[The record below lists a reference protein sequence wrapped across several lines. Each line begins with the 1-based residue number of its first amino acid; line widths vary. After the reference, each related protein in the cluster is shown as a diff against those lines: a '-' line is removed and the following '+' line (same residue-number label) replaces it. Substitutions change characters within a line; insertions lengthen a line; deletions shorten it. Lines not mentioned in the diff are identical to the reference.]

1 MSARRFTWRNIAER
15 LLLPPEFEAR
25 GAADRYVSN
34 PPLGGPI
41 GRHCTHAKPTITV
54 KILQQIEATPQ
65 IITANFV
72 RKLKFQP
79 HTIPKIS
86 EASPA
91 AAMRPNF
98 SSATAMP

>member
-1 MSARRFTWRNIAER
+1 M
-15 LLLPPEFEAR
+15 
-25 GAADRYVSN
+25 
-34 PPLGGPI
+34 
-41 GRHCTHAKPTITV
+41 TV

-86 EASPA
+86 KASPA

-98 SSATAMP
+98 SSATAKP